1 MLYSPSNPSS
11 PLLSYTPHAIV
22 LDIRKAFNTLSWAH
36 LKETFHC
43 RGLDDSFLHW
53 VDTLHSQLTASVKYI
68 GYESSKFP
76 NSQGMCQGC
85 PLFPLLFM
93 NLFIQENGIVWS
105 ASKIGIASFSGLQV
119 NHTISHALNVSLSD
133 PVQRSLATNF
143 SIQKNFPLSLA
154 V

>member
-1 MLYSPSNPSS
+1 MLYSPSNTSS

-93 NLFIQENGIVWS
+93 NLFIQGMEL
-105 ASKIGIASFSGLQV
+105 SGVHRKL
-119 NHTISHALNVSLSD
+119 ALPPFRDFKLIT
-133 PVQRSLATNF
+133 LY
-143 SIQKNFPLSLA
+143 LMH
-154 V
+154 